1 MILQMATQAMR
12 TRFELV
18 LSGED
23 ESALRS
29 AGEAAIEEIERTER
43 RLSLFMK
50 GSLLSL
56 LNREAADRPVEVDR
70 DTFDLFRTALE
81 VHASSNGAFDPT
93 IAPLMRALG
102 FRDAPPGEL
111 DAARSLVGMD
121 AVELDE
127 DRWTI
132 RYLRP
137 GLTVDLGGIAKGH
150 ALDLAADV
158 LRDCDVESALIH
170 GGTSTV
176 VAIGSPPDGE
186 TWDVA
191 IGPKADDP
199 VAALRDAALS
209 VSSPSG
215 RVARVGGRTLGHV
228 VDPSSGE
235 PASAVTSAAIVAP
248 LATAAD
254 AWSTALL
261 VEGDPDPAVAAG
273 LDVAVQTSPKAPWR
287 TFGSAGP
294 WRQHVAASVNA

>member
-18 LSGED
+18 LSGGD

-43 RLSLFMK
+43 RLSFFRK

-56 LNREAADRPVEVDR
+56 LNREAADRPIEVDR
-70 DTFDLFRTALE
+70 DTLDLFRIAMD
-81 VHASSNGAFDPT
+81 VHAASNGAFDPT
-93 IAPLMRALG
+93 VAPLMRAWG
-102 FRDAPPGEL
+102 FRGDPDVDAEV
-111 DAARSLVGMD
+111 ARALVGLE
-121 AVELDE
+121 AVRLDE

-132 RYLRP
+132 HYLRP
-137 GLTVDLGGIAKGH
+137 GLAVDLGGIAKGH

-176 VAIGSPPDGE
+176 VAIGRPPDAE
-186 TWDVA
+186 TWDIA
-191 IGPKADDP
+191 IGDAADDP
-199 VAALRDAALS
+199 VVSLRDCTLS

-215 RVARVGGRTLGHV
+215 REASRNGRVLGHV
-228 VDPSSGE
+228 MDPRTGV
-235 PASAVTSAAIVAP
+235 PVAP
-248 LATAAD
+248 ARGAAVVAPHAALAD

-261 VEGDPDPAVAAG
+261 VDADPTPAVEAG
-273 LDVAVQTSPKAPWR
+273 LAIAIRTSPEEPWSTFGSTAPWR
-287 TFGSAGP
+287 HRAS
-294 WRQHVAASVNA
+294 ASVNA